1 MSEDT
6 GKSKKVPKLRFPG
19 FTDDWEQRRLGE
31 VGRACSGVG
40 FPDVEQGGKKGV
52 PFYKVSDMNNDGNEH
67 EMLRANNYVTDEQ
80 IARRGWRPIDD
91 VPAIFFAKVGAA
103 VLLNRKRLCRI
114 PFLLDN
120 NTMAYSMDK
129 TVLDPEFS
137 RNLFETID
145 LTSLVRVGA
154 LPSYNTGDVEKIK
167 ISIPQIEEQKRIAEF
182 LAEVDHHITFQQRK
196 LDHLKERKKA
206 LLQKMF
212 PKEGTNVPELRFPG
226 FTDAWEQRRLGEVFD
241 FSVKTN
247 SLSRAAL
254 SEDEG
259 DIFNI
264 HYGDILVKYNEVVD
278 PIYDRVPKIRDGTTI
293 NLMEAVLKD
302 GDVVFADAAED
313 LMVGKVVEVTN
324 MTNNPTVAGL
334 HTIVARPQIKFSD
347 YYLGYYFNSHYFHK
361 RIKYVAQG
369 TKVFSISKH
378 VLEQLMMEFPKKIEE
393 QKAIVK
399 LLDGLSRD
407 ITVQQRKLDHLKL
420 RKKALLQQ
428 MFV

>member
-1 MSEDT
+1 M
-6 GKSKKVPKLRFPG
+6 
-19 FTDDWEQRRLGE
+19 
-31 VGRACSGVG
+31 
-40 FPDVEQGGKKGV
+40 
-52 PFYKVSDMNNDGNEH
+52 
-67 EMLRANNYVTDEQ
+67 
-80 IARRGWRPIDD
+80 
-91 VPAIFFAKVGAA
+91 
-103 VLLNRKRLCRI
+103 
-114 PFLLDN
+114 
-120 NTMAYSMDK
+120 
-129 TVLDPEFS
+129 
-137 RNLFETID
+137 
-145 LTSLVRVGA
+145 
-154 LPSYNTGDVEKIK
+154 
-167 ISIPQIEEQKRIAEF
+167 
-182 LAEVDHHITFQQRK
+182 
-196 LDHLKERKKA
+196 
-206 LLQKMF
+206 
-212 PKEGTNVPELRFPG
+212 
-226 FTDAWEQRRLGEVFD
+226 GEVFD

-302 GDVVFADAAED
+302 GYVVFADAAED

-324 MTNNPTVAGL
+324 VTNNPTVAGL

-399 LLDGLSRD
+399 LLGGLSRD
-407 ITVQQRKLDHLKL
+407 ITVQQRKSVSKDEVMNLFLFKSNALVDVDVYANSWEQRRLGEIFIETSEYVDPEKEALELWSLTAAGGLMPKIERYERGFLVKKNDKFKLLDIGNIAYNPMNITLGSIDLYRGEEPIAVSGYYVTMKISSEYDKTFISTWMKTEEAIKKYKIYATGSLIERQRVQYPTLAEIRMEVPAYNEQQQIGQFFEQLDHYITF
-420 RKKALLQQ
+420 QQ
-428 MFV
+428 RM